1 MFLWLFL
8 VTHIYIGLPKL
19 FLSTESGGRPEY
31 TVSGMDSF
39 NELLYKLRD
48 VHERELEGWQLRVQE
63 LSNKKGCDIKRME
76 ELFNRNQQMKEQQ
89 RTLTENIKTLEN
101 RLRAGLCDRCTVTQ
115 EVAKRRQQEY
125 ESSQIQTLHQFS
137 ILVGEMNNLKKEN
150 RRLREELGNQRKAMD
165 QSNHL
170 SNITATEVKPS
181 RSPDHSTTAVPVALT
196 STTLSNASKPPEGGN
211 VAVKTEADQKFE
223 DAQVGASSRKPFES
237 YNALAVTSLEHSPR
251 VSEES
256 RNAGDKRLQGAE
268 GRHSPTSNPPQ
279 HKVFLQ
285 NLPAPLSSS
294 SSPPGGAP
302 SRHVLHA
309 PMPCRPRPIKS
320 GALPFPWSVSE
331 HSDWA
336 GLAASTALRGL
347 GVQLNPLK
355 SNPFLFADV
364 GPAGP
369 QASPSNQGGPPALQA
384 GPRSACAQQSST
396 SEPLAE
402 LRPRL
407 FRVRSL
413 SELGDSQAIAL
424 ERKEIAPIQWRS
436 TGTSQPRGGVGEGE
450 SEGND
455 GPLDLSERGRSQ
467 SNESASSERPVLT
480 QGAEGAV
487 KGSESRTISSPH
499 GPPSSSGV
507 PATHSSTPACQALEK
522 SSDHCNYMEEEPG
535 QSEEKNQ
542 RKVDQ
547 TIKEDFPLFNSSM
560 QPVVLLGTL
569 NAALH
574 KQGTAFSNG
583 KLKQVD
589 PVSSSEEQDKEGRT
603 GGDQS
608 PASKRARSSTDKHSS
623 RESETEDL
631 KSHKRLKI

>member
-1 MFLWLFL
+1 MS
-8 VTHIYIGLPKL
+8 GGGQKL
-19 FLSTESGGRPEY
+19 FLSTDSGGGPEY
-31 TVSGMDSF
+31 AVRGMDSF

-150 RRLREELGNQRKAMD
+150 RRLREELVNQRKAMD
-165 QSNHL
+165 SQNNHL

-196 STTLSNASKPPEGGN
+196 TTTLSNASKPPAGGN
-211 VAVKTEADQKFE
+211 VAVKTEAVQKFE
-223 DAQVGASSRKPFES
+223 DTQVCASSRKPFES

-251 VSEES
+251 ASEES
-256 RNAGDKRLQGAE
+256 KTAGDKRLQGAE
-268 GRHSPTSNPPQ
+268 GQHSPTSNPPQ

-285 NLPAPLSSS
+285 NLPVPLSSS
-294 SSPPGGAP
+294 SSSSSSPGGAP

-331 HSDWA
+331 PSDWA
-336 GLAASTALRGL
+336 SLAACTALR

-364 GPAGP
+364 GPAG
-369 QASPSNQGGPPALQA
+369 QQQAASPSHQGGPPAQQA
-384 GPRSACAQQSST
+384 GGPRSASDRQSST
-396 SEPLAE
+396 SDEPLAE
-402 LRPRL
+402 QRPRL

-424 ERKEIAPIQWRS
+424 ERREIAPIQWRS
-436 TGTSQPRGGVGEGE
+436 TGTSQPRGGVGGEGE
-450 SEGND
+450 SEGSD

-480 QGAEGAV
+480 QGAEGAA
-487 KGSESRTISSPH
+487 KGSESRTVSPPH
-499 GPPSSSGV
+499 GPPSSSGG

-522 SSDHCNYMEEEPG
+522 SSDHCNYMEEEPR

-547 TIKEDFPLFNSSM
+547 TIKDDFPLFNSSM

-583 KLKQVD
+583 KLRQVD
-589 PVSSSEEQDKEGRT
+589 PVSSSEEQEKEGRT

-608 PASKRARSSTDKHSS
+608 PASRRARSSTDKHSS